1 MSAGGDSTA
10 ASRGGANAPP
20 FLRQGSRRT
29 GSRPVWVLIGLV
41 GLGFAALGSALLSGS
56 VSVGWNEIVSGLRGE
71 AVPAFDIVWHLRA
84 PRAAAAFGTGAA
96 LAMAGGLMQVL
107 LRNPLADPYVLGAS
121 GGAAVM
127 ALGGMMAGLALPGQQ
142 MLAFAGAVFS
152 VALVFQLGRGDGSWS
167 HGRLLLTGVVVAAGW
182 GALITLLLALAP
194 DAQLR
199 GMLFWLI
206 GDLSAA
212 EAVWVPLAALALAL
226 LAALPLGRDLNLL
239 ARGELLAGTLGLSVG
254 RLRWTVY
261 GLASLL
267 TAAAVTTAGAVGFVG
282 LLVPHLT
289 RLLLGTDHR
298 LLLPA
303 SVLLGG
309 AYLTLADTLART
321 LLAPRQLPVGAIT
334 ALVGVPLF
342 LLLLRRRST

>member
-1 MSAGGDSTA
+1 M
-10 ASRGGANAPP
+10 
-20 FLRQGSRRT
+20 
-29 GSRPVWVLIGLV
+29 LIL
-41 GLGFAALGSALLSGS
+41 SALLGLALGTLVFALASGS
-56 VSVGWNEIVSGLRGE
+56 VTISLTELWRVLFRDGAATASEIVWQLR
-71 AVPAFDIVWHLRA
+71 L
-84 PRAAAAFGTGAA
+84 PRALAAFGTGACLA
-96 LAMAGGLMQVL
+96 LAGCLMQVL
-107 LRNPLADPYVLGAS
+107 LRNPLADPYVLGVS
-121 GGAAVM
+121 GGAAVA
-127 ALGGMMAGLALPGQQ
+127 ALGGMVAGLALPGQQ
-142 MLAFAGAVFS
+142 LLAFCGAMFS

-212 EAVWVPLAALALAL
+212 VDAWMTLAATGLVL
-226 LAALPLGRDLNLL
+226 LVALPLGRDLNLL
-239 ARGELLAGTLGLSVG
+239 ARGELLATTLGLSVA
-254 RLRWTVY
+254 RLRWGVY

-282 LLVPHLT
+282 LLIPHLL
-289 RLLLGTDHR
+289 RLILGADHR
-298 LLLPA
+298 LLVPA

-309 AYLTLADTLART
+309 AFLTLADTLART

-334 ALVGVPLF
+334 ALVGVPMF
-342 LLLLRRRST
+342 LLLLRRRPA